1 MVETSGSGSLDPRQA
16 CSVEA
21 AARSSGGVVVVMT
34 SQRLHLTDN
43 TTCFLLNSLSNVQFY
58 TVNFTNLG
66 LNTALGQHR
75 FVSSSVPVQSYCR
88 NFPQFLSSVGCPQVN
103 IDGYKGEKVLII
115 LLKVPDAVQVWWDLS
130 RPGLCDT

>member
-21 AARSSGGVVVVMT
+21 AARSSGLGVVVVMT
-34 SQRLHLTDN
+34 SPRLHLTDN

-75 FVSSSVPVQSYCR
+75 LVSSSVPVQSYCR
-88 NFPQFLSSVGCPQVN
+88 NFPQFPPPTG
-103 IDGYKGEKVLII
+103 
-115 LLKVPDAVQVWWDLS
+115 
-130 RPGLCDT
+130 